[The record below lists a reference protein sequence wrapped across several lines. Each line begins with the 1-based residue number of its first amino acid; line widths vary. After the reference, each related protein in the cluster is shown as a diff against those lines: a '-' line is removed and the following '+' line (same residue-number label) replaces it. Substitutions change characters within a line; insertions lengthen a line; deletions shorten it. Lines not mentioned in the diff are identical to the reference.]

1 MQERRGKR
9 TTIVQVENSLAFK
22 QGTIPERRG
31 KKMSNIRETWLF
43 VDADGTANELGEE
56 LQKAFAATFN
66 SRKETPSFNDV
77 FNLFWG
83 QRQSVCE
90 KLKKKKTVKGKGVL
104 FTKADWS
111 KKAQT
116 YLKNFIKKAMEQQGK
131 QVSGRVQ
138 LLLKSSRSGSQ
149 QVQREAAAALL
160 SGLDGAFT
168 EEAFTK
174 KSKAADR
181 QTEMFDG

>member
-9 TTIVQVENSLAFK
+9 TTIEQVTNSLAFK
-22 QGTIPERRG
+22 QGTIPERRN
-31 KKMSNIRETWLF
+31 KKMSNIRDTWLF

-66 SRKETPSFNDV
+66 SRKKTPSFNDV

-83 QRQSVCE
+83 QKQSACE
-90 KLKKKKTVKGKGVL
+90 KLKKKKTVKGKAVL

-116 YLKNFIKKAMEQQGK
+116 YLKNFVKKAMEQQGK

-149 QVQREAAAALL
+149 QVQREAAASLL
-160 SGLDGAFT
+160 SQIGAFT
-168 EEAFTK
+168 DEDYSKK
-174 KSKAADR
+174 KSKSADR
-181 QTEMFDG
+181 QTEMFDE